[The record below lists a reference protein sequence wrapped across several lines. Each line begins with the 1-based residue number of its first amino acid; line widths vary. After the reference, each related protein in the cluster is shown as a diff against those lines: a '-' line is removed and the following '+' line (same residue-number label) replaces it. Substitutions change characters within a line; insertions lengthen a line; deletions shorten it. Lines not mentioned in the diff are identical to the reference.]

1 MSYDDDSDDENE
13 TNTIEANQSDNRSEL
28 QAKLI
33 KDTDVVTNSANS
45 KLQVAIQPGSVDS
58 QTFGQRTASLNKAQQ
73 EYVESGQAYDNE

>member
-45 KLQVAIQPGSVDS
+45 KL
-58 QTFGQRTASLNKAQQ
+58 
-73 EYVESGQAYDNE
+73 